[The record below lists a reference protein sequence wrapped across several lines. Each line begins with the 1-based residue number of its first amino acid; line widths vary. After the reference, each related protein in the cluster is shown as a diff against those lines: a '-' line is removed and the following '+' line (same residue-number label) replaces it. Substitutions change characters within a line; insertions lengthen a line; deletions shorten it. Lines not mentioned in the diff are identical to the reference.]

1 MCPVHSFYFEGT
13 GGGLG
18 QSFMVN
24 PLTMAEMILGVLLLE
39 AITRDDQQ
47 RKLLLRLLMLY
58 LQNVT
63 GGVCLCIAHQ
73 SLSVYLLLFR
83 GSV

>member
-1 MCPVHSFYFEGT
+1 
-13 GGGLG
+13 
-18 QSFMVN
+18 MVN

-47 RKLLLRLLMLY
+47 RKLLLRLLMLH

-63 GGVCLCIAHQ
+63 GGVCLCIAH
-73 SLSVYLLLFR
+73 
-83 GSV
+83 